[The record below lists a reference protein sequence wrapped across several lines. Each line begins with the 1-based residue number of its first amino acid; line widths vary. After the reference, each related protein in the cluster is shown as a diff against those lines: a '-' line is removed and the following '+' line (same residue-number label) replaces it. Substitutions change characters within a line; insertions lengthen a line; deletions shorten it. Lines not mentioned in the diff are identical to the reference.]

1 VGGPQ
6 RATAIR
12 LFKAHVLGRARS
24 RHSPRGQALLPCPRD
39 RGLKVRDEIY
49 EDIVSKGWN
58 EKRQAFLQHY
68 GSASLDAANLMM
80 ALTFFLA
87 PTDPRMLATLDATLL
102 PLEKG
107 GLTANGL
114 VYRYNIKE
122 AGDGAIRRG
131 RHSISA
137 RLACRGA
144 DPSRSPRPVA
154 ARGSETDFRA
164 TLGFAN
170 HVGLY
175 AEGTGHRG
183 DACE

>member
-1 VGGPQ
+1 MGGPQ

-122 AGDGAIRRG
+122 AGDGLSGEEGTQYLHVWLGEALTRPG
-131 RHSISA
+131 RHD
-137 RLACRGA
+137 R
-144 DPSRSPRPVA
+144 
-154 ARGSETDFRA
+154 
-164 TLGFAN
+164 
-170 HVGLY
+170 
-175 AEGTGHRG
+175 
-183 DACE
+183 